1 MSEANGNLLDLGS
14 IDFTPAW
21 AKKEAGVSVGKVRD
35 QGSGFRD
42 QGSGIRD
49 QKRTFGD
56 KKPSGGKPFD
66 RRPRFEDRPK
76 PLDVEVKVL
85 PETKALG
92 TIIRKLQGDAHAY
105 KLKDLAYFFLDN
117 PSSVLLKIT
126 PKKDTPVHSTP
137 STSTAF
143 FQCKA
148 CGFAALKE

>member
-1 MSEANGNLLDLGS
+1 MSEANGNILDLGS

-21 AKKEAGVSVGKVRD
+21 AKKEAGVNVGKVRD

-56 KKPSGGKPFD
+56 KKPFGERKPFGPKKPFGDKKPSGGKPFD

-76 PLDVEVKVL
+76 PLNVEVKVL

-92 TIIRKLQGDAHAY
+92 TIIRKLQSDAHA
-105 KLKDLAYFFLDN
+105 
-117 PSSVLLKIT
+117 
-126 PKKDTPVHSTP
+126 
-137 STSTAF
+137 
-143 FQCKA
+143 
-148 CGFAALKE
+148 